1 MIENSQN
8 GPEKPSDLT
17 DDEAVRE
24 YGRQV
29 AMDNL
34 IREALQGRD
43 AGQSL
48 AENIVSIQTEKKR
61 GRKMAVIGAWAAAA
75 CVVGML
81 GVSIWKMGVDSGKEI
96 VALDDRWTLKAGAD
110 ADYSIV
116 EPNLVRLRRGELQFA
131 SLQPASLVVETPN
144 AVATANGTHFY
155 IGHHSETRQN
165 QPTRKMNI
173 AKNMTRL
180 FVLAGIVTMSNESG
194 SVQAAE
200 NEAAVVAGS
209 EEAPVKIAVKANS
222 KFATDLYARF
232 ATENEGEN
240 VFFSPYSISTA
251 LLMAAEGA
259 RGDTADE
266 MGKVLG
272 FPEALRRVG
281 GDAQEIP
288 WETGKMHTGLAALNS
303 LFNRDRTTPEQAEL
317 LKTVKELE
325 NSLAETKAQT
335 AKLRTDKNARKA
347 YFESMN
353 KERQLAEEIDA
364 AQQQIDTLEL
374 EVANALWGEQT
385 YPFLDTYTGT
395 INGAYETGGLQ
406 AADFKNN
413 FDSERLRINA
423 WVEDKTRDRIKDLL
437 PKGSVD
443 YLTRLVLVNAIYF
456 KGDWATPFDEKSTK
470 DGAFAFADEGSSK
483 VPLMNKFNLTGGK
496 YAAFNGDGSFFDTPK
511 MIRRGEKKSR
521 YPGEDG
527 FSIAELPYRGEEV
540 SMVVI
545 APNKASGLGE
555 IESKLNSDNLAG
567 WIGELKNR
575 KMHVTLPKFRSET
588 SYKMNGTLSAMGM
601 ATAFKDPRL
610 PGGADFGGMSKSKS
624 PMDKLHIGL
633 VIHKAFV
640 DVNEKGT
647 EAAAATVILMV
658 GTTSMPIARPF
669 IPHFRADRP
678 FIYLIRDNK
687 TGSILFLGRMMNPK
701 A

>member
-1 MIENSQN
+1 
-8 GPEKPSDLT
+8 
-17 DDEAVRE
+17 
-24 YGRQV
+24 
-29 AMDNL
+29 
-34 IREALQGRD
+34 
-43 AGQSL
+43 
-48 AENIVSIQTEKKR
+48 
-61 GRKMAVIGAWAAAA
+61 
-75 CVVGML
+75 
-81 GVSIWKMGVDSGKEI
+81 
-96 VALDDRWTLKAGAD
+96 
-110 ADYSIV
+110 
-116 EPNLVRLRRGELQFA
+116 
-131 SLQPASLVVETPN
+131 
-144 AVATANGTHFY
+144 
-155 IGHHSETRQN
+155 
-165 QPTRKMNI
+165 
-173 AKNMTRL
+173 
-180 FVLAGIVTMSNESG
+180 
-194 SVQAAE
+194 
-200 NEAAVVAGS
+200 
-209 EEAPVKIAVKANS
+209 
-222 KFATDLYARF
+222 
-232 ATENEGEN
+232 
-240 VFFSPYSISTA
+240 
-251 LLMAAEGA
+251 
-259 RGDTADE
+259 
-266 MGKVLG
+266 
-272 FPEALRRVG
+272 
-281 GDAQEIP
+281 
-288 WETGKMHTGLAALNS
+288 MHTGLAALNS

-483 VPLMNKFNLTGGK
+483 VPLMNKYDLTGGK

-633 VIHKAFV
+633 VMHKAFV

-647 EAAAATVILMV
+647 EAAAATVILMSR
-658 GTTSMPIARPF
+658 TTSMPIARPF